1 MRVKRTA
8 RRVFELV
15 HSMRRSGLMVQ
26 FLQIWKSNT
35 VGFRDYCILAYISKS
50 LEIFPQA
57 RFRDKARK
65 HCLNA
70 AENLLR
76 ACVRVYE
83 RAPRVFVALAAAY

>member
-1 MRVKRTA
+1 
-8 RRVFELV
+8 
-15 HSMRRSGLMVQ
+15 MVQ

-70 AENLLR
+70 AF
-76 ACVRVYE
+76 CVRAYACTSALRVYLW
-83 RAPRVFVALAAAY
+83 R